1 MIVCRIESAAMGAS
15 RLQGGG
21 RMAKATE
28 QLVQEL
34 LDREAIRDLP
44 RRYCHY
50 VWTNDVEAMLGIFTA
65 DGVLSTRG
73 GGAEA
78 AQEIRGEA
86 LRELYA
92 GLDRFKPRPYIHN
105 HVVELLGPDTAKGT
119 CYVELRRE
127 TRAMDWIG
135 TGFYDDEYVKEAGAW
150 KFKARRYHAVT
161 GSRPTTRPVTT
172 DEERRSIAEGW
183 IRLARTRD
191 PSLLQGL
198 LSEDVVWT
206 LPGASTMSGEV
217 RGRDGVAGRLAIVAG
232 SGVHIDLRHVL
243 YGWDDVAILM
253 HNTGERDGRRL
264 DEHLITL
271 LRLRDG
277 KIHRAETLVSDVPM
291 LNAFFV

>member
-1 MIVCRIESAAMGAS
+1 
-15 RLQGGG
+15 
-21 RMAKATE
+21 MAKATE
-28 QLVQEL
+28 QLVQDL

-50 VWTNDVEAMLGIFTA
+50 VWTNDVEGMLSIFTA
-65 DGVLSTRG
+65 EGMLSTRG
-73 GGAEA
+73 GAGDA
-78 AQEIRGEA
+78 AQEIKGAA
-86 LRELYA
+86 LRDFYA

-135 TGFYDDEYVKEAGAW
+135 TGFYDDEYVRQDGAW
-150 KFKARRYHAVT
+150 KFKARHYSAVT
-161 GSRPTTRPVTT
+161 GSRPAPRSQTN
-172 DEERRSIAEGW
+172 DEDRKRIAEGW
-183 IRLARTRD
+183 ISLARTRD
-191 PSLLQGL
+191 PALLQAL
-198 LSEDVVWT
+198 LTEDVVWT
-206 LPGASTMSGEV
+206 LPGGSTMSGEA
-217 RGRDGVAGRLAIVAG
+217 RGRDGIAARLAIVAS
-232 SGVHIDLRHVL
+232 SGVNIDLRHVL

-253 HNTGERDGRRL
+253 HNTGERDGRKL